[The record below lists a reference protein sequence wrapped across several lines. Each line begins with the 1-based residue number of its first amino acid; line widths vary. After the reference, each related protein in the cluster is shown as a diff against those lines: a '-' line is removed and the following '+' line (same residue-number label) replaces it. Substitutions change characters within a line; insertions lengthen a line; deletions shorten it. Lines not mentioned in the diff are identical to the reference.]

1 MGEENSGFKVEGE
14 EGPIFLLP
22 FHRDCCFLVLLRLG
36 PVYDMCS
43 EMFNRVAE
51 AVVVGFL
58 LALRIRISIV
68 VDGNTF
74 LRGSAS
80 SRASVMR
87 TRAFRNSH
95 ERLCSKTLGVSSG
108 CAVCEY
114 RTASCL

>member
-22 FHRDCCFLVLLRLG
+22 FHRDCCFLILLRLG

-51 AVVVGFL
+51 AVVVVFL

-68 VDGNTF
+68 VDGEYLFERFCF
-74 LRGSAS
+74 LA
-80 SRASVMR
+80 
-87 TRAFRNSH
+87 
-95 ERLCSKTLGVSSG
+95 CLGDENEG
-108 CAVCEY
+108 FQKF
-114 RTASCL
+114 T